1 MIKKYGKTYNS
12 GQNVLIET
20 SQIFDEGGQDTR

>member
-1 MIKKYGKTYNS
+1 MIKNYGKTYNS

-20 SQIFDEGGQDTR
+20 SQIFDEGGARH